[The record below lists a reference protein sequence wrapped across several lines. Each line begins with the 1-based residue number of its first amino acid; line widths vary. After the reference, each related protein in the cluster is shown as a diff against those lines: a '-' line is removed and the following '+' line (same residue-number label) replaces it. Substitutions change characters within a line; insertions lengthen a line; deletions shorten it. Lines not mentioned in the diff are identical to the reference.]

1 MALCCQGT
9 ASYANGPSLHREAQV
24 GSLAGAENPTG
35 EDLKAESSGV
45 PLRHHPPN
53 VLRPERGGQ
62 PEPPLTCVVRGAGQ
76 VSWGSW
82 GSLAWEQPEG
92 QVCGRQEAAL
102 TGAHVRLGCS
112 GCGNKGDKSAW
123 RHTWENQVLS
133 CLCSHGC
140 KVGRVAGT
148 RGPTWRAGGRSGH
161 PGIGP
166 SLHCPP

>member
-1 MALCCQGT
+1 M
-9 ASYANGPSLHREAQV
+9 
-24 GSLAGAENPTG
+24 GSLGQEASGAENPTG
-35 EDLKAESSGV
+35 ADLRAESSGV
-45 PLRHHPPN
+45 PLHHHPPN

-112 GCGNKGDKSAW
+112 GCGDKGDRSAW
-123 RHTWENQVLS
+123 RHTWETQGLS
-133 CLCSHGC
+133 CLCSHGW
-140 KVGRVAGT
+140 KVSREGDGDLGAHLACGWEVRPPWHWPKLT
-148 RGPTWRAGGRSGH
+148 LPTLANLC
-161 PGIGP
+161 
-166 SLHCPP
+166 SLHLPYI